1 MDSLVGAKNVII
13 HLYNSTSELQR
24 RVVFQQDQAGVK
36 QIAVDG
42 AEMVKS
48 RLDRLKG
55 ADIHLQ
61 YSPESFTGTELDY
74 ALDVCEA
81 VMDVWFPVTDN
92 RIIMNL
98 PSTVEMATPNI
109 YADQRSEEHTSELQS
124 LMRISYAVF
133 CLK

>member
-74 ALDVCEA
+74 ALDVCET

-92 RIIMNL
+92 RIIMKL
-98 PSTVEMATPNI
+98 PSTVVLATPNL
-109 YADQRSEEHTSELQS
+109 YADQIEWMHRRFQIGRAH
-124 LMRISYAVF
+124 V
-133 CLK
+133 